1 MTGVKQAKQSYY
13 LTRVQASNIF
23 MMKTLIAEDRSQLE
37 ILYNVSRQLAASL
50 DLHEVLSRVLLLSTS
65 NLAAERASL
74 IVLSPAG
81 IPQDAVILY
90 KGELSS
96 ATPQTISAIM
106 GRGLAG
112 WVVRHRQPAILD
124 NTREDNR
131 WLLRPYEQEENS
143 PPKSAL
149 CLPLLAQER
158 IVGVLTIVHP
168 RTGYFTA
175 DHLKLL
181 QTIADMAGIAIR
193 NAQLY
198 EDVEHN
204 RNLYRRLFA
213 ASPDPIFI
221 TNLEGKIIDCNH
233 QAVLRSGYTKREL
246 KKLSIIRLDPLAEKA
261 LSVYKRKN
269 PARMTSYEAL
279 FQVKEGLEIAVEVN
293 AAHIA
298 FRDLDCVQWIFHDI
312 SAQRELDKLRDDLT
326 AMLYHDLR
334 SPLANI
340 ISSLELLAETLPS
353 DPDPQVNQLLQIA
366 GRSSAHMQRLI
377 SSLLDINRLESGQE
391 ILRRDRIGLENLVD
405 ESIEIVTPLIRS
417 KELEVVRKIP
427 PRLQVLS
434 LDVDMVRRVI
444 INLLENAARF
454 SPLRG
459 RLTIGIMTKPDELI
473 IFVEDQG
480 PGIPEASRE
489 RVFEKFVRLNV
500 EGRSRGLGLGLAFCR
515 LAVQAHGGTI
525 WMENINEGG
534 SRFMFS
540 LPVTRQQETTPEG

>member
-1 MTGVKQAKQSYY
+1 
-13 LTRVQASNIF
+13 
-23 MMKTLIAEDRSQLE
+23 
-37 ILYNVSRQLAASL
+37 
-50 DLHEVLSRVLLLSTS
+50 
-65 NLAAERASL
+65 
-74 IVLSPAG
+74 
-81 IPQDAVILY
+81 
-90 KGELSS
+90 
-96 ATPQTISAIM
+96 M

-427 PRLQVLS
+427 PRLQALS
-434 LDVDMVRRVI
+434 VDVDMVRRVI

-525 WMENINEGG
+525 WMENIDEGG

>member
-1 MTGVKQAKQSYY
+1 
-13 LTRVQASNIF
+13 

-81 IPQDAVILY
+81 KPQDAVILY

-279 FQVKEGLEIAVEVN
+279 FQVKEGLEI
-293 AAHIA
+293 
-298 FRDLDCVQWIFHDI
+298 R
-312 SAQRELDKLRDDLT
+312 
-326 AMLYHDLR
+326 
-334 SPLANI
+334 
-340 ISSLELLAETLPS
+340 
-353 DPDPQVNQLLQIA
+353 
-366 GRSSAHMQRLI
+366 GRSERGAYRFPRPRLRAVDLPRYQRAA
-377 SSLLDINRLESGQE
+377 
-391 ILRRDRIGLENLVD
+391 RIG
-405 ESIEIVTPLIRS
+405 
-417 KELEVVRKIP
+417 
-427 PRLQVLS
+427 
-434 LDVDMVRRVI
+434 
-444 INLLENAARF
+444 
-454 SPLRG
+454 
-459 RLTIGIMTKPDELI
+459 
-473 IFVEDQG
+473 
-480 PGIPEASRE
+480 
-489 RVFEKFVRLNV
+489 
-500 EGRSRGLGLGLAFCR
+500 
-515 LAVQAHGGTI
+515 
-525 WMENINEGG
+525 
-534 SRFMFS
+534 
-540 LPVTRQQETTPEG
+540 